1 MRAEVMRSMVVITIW
16 TVWLAR
22 SLLTRPPRVL
32 GRLLSPA
39 PPDSLVV
46 EARAGGRV
54 WLEARVDGSAQYS
67 GWMEAE
73 QHLRLEAAREVYLWC
88 GRADKLAV
96 SVDGRSVG
104 ALAAITE
111 AAPGSPGWVTFQLGH
126 GDPLLGV

>member
-1 MRAEVMRSMVVITIW
+1 MVVVFVW

-22 SLLTRPPRVL
+22 SLLTQPPRVA
-32 GRLLSPA
+32 GTLLCPA
-39 PPDSLVV
+39 PPDALVV

-67 GWMEAE
+67 GWMEAG

-111 AAPGSPGWVTFQLGH
+111 AAPGSPGWFTFRLGDS
-126 GDPLLGV
+126 DPLFGA